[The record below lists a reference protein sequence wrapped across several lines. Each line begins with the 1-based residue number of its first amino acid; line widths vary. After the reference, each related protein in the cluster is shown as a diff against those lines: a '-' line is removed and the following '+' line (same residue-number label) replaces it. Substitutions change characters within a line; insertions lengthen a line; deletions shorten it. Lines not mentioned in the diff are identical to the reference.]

1 MREKQAI
8 EQLWKSN
15 LITYSQDG
23 LKDKLTATWPMDRN
37 VVERISYRYPPTFQ
51 PGYVGR
57 NYLEAHQRV
66 VIVSQN
72 PGEGSDPVS
81 QNLNLDYRAKLEEFA
96 AGRAGWKDLSD
107 FIASQMLQWKVFRNK
122 GIFLESGDDRI
133 ELLPTD
139 LRPSI
144 YAVSYV
150 NAFPFKT
157 VGNRKPLRSP
167 FRAHVWQ
174 EYVQPLIELL
184 RPTIIVRFPESD
196 DLESELRSISG
207 VTTVTRVWH
216 PSDYN
221 VNTRPAE
228 VQDSWQAIIDV
239 LRGSTN
245 VRTKPESKL
254 RSSQTNV
261 SESKKEVHEP
271 KSEPVREEDISVVQ
285 RGECVIKV
293 LPITPKR
300 FCLEVYNG
308 DDRIGEYERSGE
320 RDIERKKDE
329 IRAAFNFLLD
339 VYEKHGEWVV
349 RWDGTERRKSVRV
362 EGQEVAI
369 LPEDYWGRPSWKK

>member
-1 MREKQAI
+1 MREQQAI

-23 LKDKLTATWPMDRN
+23 LKDRLTETWPLDRN
-37 VVERISYRYPPTFQ
+37 VAERISYQYPPTFQ

-57 NYLEAHQRV
+57 EYLEANQRV

-72 PGEGSDPVS
+72 PGEGSDSVS
-81 QNLNLDYRAKLEEFA
+81 ESLNVDYRDKLEEFA
-96 AGRAGWKDLSD
+96 AGREGWKDLSD
-107 FIASQMLQWKVFRNK
+107 FIASQMLQWKVFKNK

-157 VGNRKPLRSP
+157 VGNSKPFRSP

-207 VTTVTRVWH
+207 VTTVTRGL
-216 PSDYN
+216 
-221 VNTRPAE
+221 A
-228 VQDSWQAIIDV
+228 
-239 LRGSTN
+239 
-245 VRTKPESKL
+245 
-254 RSSQTNV
+254 
-261 SESKKEVHEP
+261 
-271 KSEPVREEDISVVQ
+271 SV
-285 RGECVIKV
+285 
-293 LPITPKR
+293 
-300 FCLEVYNG
+300 
-308 DDRIGEYERSGE
+308 
-320 RDIERKKDE
+320 
-329 IRAAFNFLLD
+329 
-339 VYEKHGEWVV
+339 
-349 RWDGTERRKSVRV
+349 
-362 EGQEVAI
+362 
-369 LPEDYWGRPSWKK
+369 